1 MNIEVQLATSPIKVS
16 DNAASKVKQ
25 LLAEENNP
33 GLRLRVYVTGGGC
46 SGFQYG
52 FKFDDE
58 VNDGDTK
65 IEKNGVNVIVDPMS
79 FQYLSG
85 SEVDFIDDLEGARF
99 VINNPNAATTC
110 GCGASFSV

>member
-1 MNIEVQLATSPIKVS
+1 MGIEVQLAVSPVKVS
-16 DNAASKVKQ
+16 DNAAEKVKQ
-25 LLAEENNP
+25 LLKEENNP
-33 GLRLRVYVTGGGC
+33 DLKLRVYVTGGGC

-58 VNDGDTK
+58 VNEGDTH
-65 IEKNGVNVIVDPMS
+65 INKNGVSVVVDPMS
-79 FQYLSG
+79 FQYIAG

-99 VINNPNAATTC
+99 VINNPNAASTC

>member
-1 MNIEVQLATSPIKVS
+1 MGIEVQLAVSPIKVS
-16 DNAASKVKQ
+16 DNAAEKVKQ
-25 LLAEENNP
+25 LLKEENNP
-33 GLRLRVYVTGGGC
+33 DLKLRVYVTGGGC

-58 VNDGDTK
+58 TREGDTH
-65 IEKNGVNVIVDPMS
+65 IEKNGIHVVVDPMS
-79 FQYLSG
+79 FQYIAG

-99 VINNPNAATTC
+99 VINNPNAASTC